1 MLGRKK
7 KQPIDPAAI
16 AQQQHARE
24 EQEVQAAF
32 QKGVTALRDFI
43 APSSLEFSSTHFQIG
58 TRYAR
63 TYYVYGYPRQLYT
76 GWLSGM
82 VNLDEVLDMSIYIYP
97 VESEVVLKNL
107 RKKVTQLE
115 AGIQIDNEKGRIRD
129 PGKEASIL
137 DAEEIRDKLQVGE
150 ERFFRFGLYFTL
162 YASSLEELDYVSNKV
177 ESMLGQQL
185 VYSKPASSQQEQA
198 LTSSVPQMV
207 DQLQIRRNMST
218 GALST
223 SFPFT
228 SADLTQDSG
237 ILYGINMHNSGLVI
251 FDRFSLENGNAVVF
265 AKSGAGKSFTVK
277 LEALRSMMFGAEVF
291 IIDPE
296 NEYQRMCEAVGGAY
310 VRLSLN
316 SATRINP
323 FDLPKV
329 VDSEEADNAL
339 RSNLI
344 TLHGLLRLMM
354 GGAQTQMQSTGGQT
368 SMPALA
374 PSEEADLDAALIETY
389 AKAGITNDPLT
400 HTGIPPTILDLYD
413 TLLHMGGTGPQLA
426 QRLRKYTSG
435 TFAGIFSQQSNIDI
449 NNPMVVFNLRDLEDE
464 LRPVAMYIVLN
475 YIWNKTKSDQKRRL
489 LVVDE
494 AWQLMK
500 YEDSANFLFSLA
512 KRARKYNLGITTIT
526 QDVED
531 FMGSRMGRAIVANS
545 SMQFLLKQS
554 ASAVDILSDVF
565 KLTDEE
571 KKRLSQF
578 PVGQGL
584 FFAGQSHVHIQ
595 VIASPTE
602 TELITTNPQQV
613 QEIEASAANEA
624 GGLADQTGTIDL
636 SNRLTP
642 GSM

>member
-1 MLGRKK
+1 MARKK
-7 KQPIDPAAI
+7 KKQQLDPVALAQ
-16 AQQQHARE
+16 AQQQRE
-24 EQEVQAAF
+24 QQEVEAAF
-32 QKGVTALRDFI
+32 RKGITALRDFI
-43 APSSLEFSSTHFQIG
+43 APSSLEFNSSYFQLG
-58 TRYAR
+58 TRLAR

-76 GWLSGM
+76 GWLSAM
-82 VNLDEVLDMSIYIYP
+82 VNLDEVIDLSMFIYP
-97 VESEVVLKNL
+97 VESQVVLDNL

-115 AGIQIDNEKGRIRD
+115 AGIQLDSEKGRVRD
-129 PGKEASIL
+129 PAKQAAIQ
-137 DAEEIRDKLQVGE
+137 DAEEMRDKLQVGE
-150 ERFFRFGLYFTL
+150 ERFFRFGLYFTI
-162 YASSLEELDYVSNKV
+162 YAHSTEELEFISHKV

-185 VYSKPASSQQEQA
+185 IFSKPASSQQEQA
-198 LTSSVPQMV
+198 FNSNVPQFT

-218 GALST
+218 GAIST

-228 SADLTQDSG
+228 SADLSQDNG

-251 FDRFSLENGNAVVF
+251 FDRFSLENGNSVVF

-277 LEALRSMMFGAEVF
+277 LEALRSLMMGTEIF

-296 NEYQRMCEAVGGAY
+296 NEYERMCDAVGGSY
-310 VRLSLN
+310 VRLSLG
-316 SATRINP
+316 SSTRINP
-323 FDLPKV
+323 FDLPRV
-329 VDSEEADNAL
+329 VDTEEADNAL

-354 GGAQTQMQSTGGQT
+354 GGAQAQMLGNSG
-368 SMPALA
+368 MMAPALS
-374 PSEEADLDAALIETY
+374 PVEEADLDAALIETY

-400 HTGIPPTILDLYD
+400 HTATPPTISDLYD

-426 QRLRKYTSG
+426 QRLRKYTTG

-449 NNPMVVFNLRDLEDE
+449 NNPLVVFNIRDLEDE

-475 YIWNKTKSDQKRRL
+475 YIWNKTKSDQKRRM

-531 FMGSRMGRAIVANS
+531 FMGSRMGRAIVANA

-554 ASAVDILSDVF
+554 PSAVDVLSDVF
-565 KLTDEE
+565 KLTAEE

-584 FFAGQSHVHIQ
+584 FFAGQNHVHIQ
-595 VIASPTE
+595 VVASPTE
-602 TELITTNPQQV
+602 TGLITTNPLQV
-613 QEIEASAANEA
+613 QQMNQGEIN
-624 GGLADQTGTIDL
+624 QPQGTIDL
-636 SNRLTP
+636 ANQLYP
-642 GSM
+642 GM

>member
-1 MLGRKK
+1 MLGKK
-7 KQPIDPAAI
+7 KQPVNPQAT
-16 AQQQHARE
+16 AQAQRARE
-24 EQEVQAAF
+24 QREVQAAF
-32 QKGVTALRDFI
+32 LKGVTALRDFI
-43 APSSLEFSSTHFQIG
+43 APSSIEFMNTHFQLG

-76 GWLSGM
+76 GWLSSM
-82 VNLDEVLDMSIYIYP
+82 INLDEVLDMSMYIYP
-97 VESEVVLKNL
+97 VESQVVLENL

-115 AGIQIDNEKGRIRD
+115 AGIQIEAEKGHVRD
-129 PGKEASIL
+129 PGAQAAIM
-137 DAEEIRDKLQVGE
+137 DAEEMRDKLQVGE

-162 YASSLEELDYVSNKV
+162 YANSLEELEFIAHKV

-185 VYSKPASSQQEQA
+185 VYSKPATSQQEQG
-198 LTSSVPQMV
+198 LNSTVPQLS

-228 SADLTQDSG
+228 SAELSQDSG

-251 FDRFSLENGNAVVF
+251 FDRFTLENGNSVVF

-277 LEALRSMMFGAEVF
+277 LEAIRSMMFGTEIF

-296 NEYQRMCEAVGGAY
+296 NEYQRMCDAVGGAY

-316 SATRINP
+316 SSTRINP

-329 VDSEEADNAL
+329 VDTEEADNAL

-354 GGAQTQMQSTGGQT
+354 GGAQAQMQSTGGSV

-400 HTGIPPTILDLYD
+400 HSAQPPSIVDLYD

-426 QRLRKYTSG
+426 QRLRKYTTG

-489 LVVDE
+489 LIIDE

-500 YEDSANFLFSLA
+500 YEDSASFMFSLA
-512 KRARKYNLGITTIT
+512 KRARKYNLGVTTIS

-554 ASAVDILSDVF
+554 PSAVDVLADVF

-571 KKRLSQF
+571 RKRLSQF

-584 FFAGQSHVHIQ
+584 FFAGQSHVHLQ

-602 TELITTNPQQV
+602 TGLITTNPDQV
-613 QEIEASAANEA
+613 RAMAEAEES
-624 GGLADQTGTIDL
+624 GDFSQPQGTIDL

-642 GSM
+642 GNG